1 MNSKRNTVIYWLA
14 TALVGFGFAA
24 GGIADLAAAPDM
36 VAAMTHLGY
45 PAYFA
50 TILGA
55 WKLLGAI
62 AILAPGMPRLK
73 EWAYAG
79 MVFDLTGAVASHL
92 AAGDGVGQVV
102 APVVLLAFV
111 AVSWAMRPRSRT
123 LVAA

>member
-14 TALVGFGFAA
+14 TALVAFGFAA
-24 GGIADLAAAPDM
+24 GGIADLAEAPDM

-62 AILAPGMPRLK
+62 AIVVPGMPRLK

-92 AAGDGVGQVV
+92 ASGDGVGQAI